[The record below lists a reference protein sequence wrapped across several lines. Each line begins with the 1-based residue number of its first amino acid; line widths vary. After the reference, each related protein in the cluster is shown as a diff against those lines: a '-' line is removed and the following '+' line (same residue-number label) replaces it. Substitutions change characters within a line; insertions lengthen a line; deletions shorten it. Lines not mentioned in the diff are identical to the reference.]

1 MNTLAFIIDDSAV
14 NIAVARL
21 LLQRLGWTVE
31 AFSSAI
37 PMLER
42 LTQVEPAFMLLD
54 ISMPAMGGDEA
65 CQRIRSNPA
74 WNEVRIIA
82 YTAHA
87 LDDERQNYL
96 ACGFDD
102 IITKPITVGSLSA
115 AVGRAPGSP
124 APQA

>member
-54 ISMPAMGGDEA
+54 ISMPDMGGDEA
-65 CQRIRSNPA
+65 CRHIRSNPA
-74 WNEVRIIA
+74 WNAVRIIA

>member
-42 LTQVEPAFMLLD
+42 LTQVEPAFMQLD
-54 ISMPAMGGDEA
+54 ISMPDMGGDEA
-65 CQRIRSNPA
+65 CRRIRSNPA

>member
-1 MNTLAFIIDDSAV
+1 MAKEDLLTLDGEIDEILPDGRFGV
-14 NIAVARL
+14 
-21 LLQRLGWTVE
+21 
-31 AFSSAI
+31 
-37 PMLER
+37 MLEN
-42 LTQVEPAFMLLD
+42 
-54 ISMPAMGGDEA
+54 GH
-65 CQRIRSNPA
+65 
-74 WNEVRIIA
+74 RIIA

-102 IITKPITVGSLSA
+102 IITKPITVGSLNA